1 MNKDIVHSDSMHHY
15 FGDYYHEP
23 GLRSGYPVW
32 RKAGGVSQYLFH
44 DSSFRGWIVTNS
56 VSTPHAYLE
65 SMMLS
70 ECPTQVNYQ
79 KDNWWK
85 FANVGWKNDYGHNL
99 HVECNPGLVNA
110 TMKPAPAID
119 VVENENDIEFSN

>member
-1 MNKDIVHSDSMHHY
+1 MHHY
-15 FGDYYHEP
+15 FGEYYHEP

-56 VSTPHAYLE
+56 FSTTHAYLE
-65 SMMLS
+65 SMNLP
-70 ECPTQVNYQ
+70 ECLTQVIYQ
-79 KDNWWK
+79 KEGNWWK
-85 FANVGWKNDYGHNL
+85 FANVGWKNDYRHDL

-110 TMKPAPAID
+110 TMKPAID
-119 VVENENDIEFSN
+119 VDKNENDIELSN

>member
-1 MNKDIVHSDSMHHY
+1 MHHY
-15 FGDYYHEP
+15 FGEYYHEP

-32 RKAGGVSQYLFH
+32 KKSDGTQFLFK
-44 DSSFRGWIVTNS
+44 DSSHRGWMVTNYPG
-56 VSTPHAYLE
+56 TPHAYLE
-65 SMMLS
+65 SMLTPD
-70 ECPTQVNYQ
+70 CPTQVNYQ

-85 FANVGWKNDYGHNL
+85 FANVGWKNDYEHHL